1 MTNFDKRGQITTPQ
15 PESGKRELIAGI
27 YERYLGDVQR
37 YFQSYT
43 HDMMRAED
51 MAQDLFI
58 KLMGYED
65 MIVEETAHSFVFTIA
80 RRMIVDD
87 ARHQTFV
94 RRAVSDYTQRMESER
109 FWQDSETL
117 ECRQIAEME
126 RAALR
131 RLPQKMARVYSL
143 TRFEEKT
150 SQELSEQ
157 LGISRRTVE
166 YHLFVSRKE
175 VRQMLR
181 KAINQ

>member
-1 MTNFDKRGQITTPQ
+1 MTNFDKRGQRTSLQ
-15 PESGKRELIAGI
+15 PESGKRELIAEI
-27 YERYLGDVQR
+27 YKRYFSNVQR

-43 HDMMRAED
+43 HDAMRAED
-51 MAQDLFI
+51 MTQDLFI
-58 KLMGYED
+58 RLMGYES
-65 MIVEETAHSFVFTIA
+65 MIVEETAYSFVFTIA

-87 ARHQTFV
+87 ARHQAFMRKAT
-94 RRAVSDYTQRMESER
+94 DGYLQRMEGER
-109 FWQDSETL
+109 FWQDSETI

-131 RLPQKMARVYSL
+131 RLPQKTARVYSL

-150 SQELSEQ
+150 PKELSEQ
-157 LGISRRTVE
+157 LGISKRTVE

-175 VRQMLR
+175 VRRMVR